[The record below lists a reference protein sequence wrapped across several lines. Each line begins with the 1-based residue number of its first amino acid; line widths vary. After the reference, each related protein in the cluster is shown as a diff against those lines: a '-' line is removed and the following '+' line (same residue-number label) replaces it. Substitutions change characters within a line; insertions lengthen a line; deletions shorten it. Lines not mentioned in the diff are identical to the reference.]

1 MKKIRLFFTA
11 LMILV
16 TGTALA
22 QNIQVSGTVTEASG
36 EAVPFASVHIKGTT
50 NGVSSDTDGHY
61 SITAAQN
68 ATIVFSSVG
77 YKTLEVPVSGRSLI
91 NATLVADSH
100 FLDEVVVTAVGIQR
114 SERSLGYSVTKVNSD
129 ETVRRAEPDLLRALD
144 GKVAGVQVSAPSGD
158 AGSATRITIRG
169 NSSFLG
175 NNQPLYVVDGVPYSN
190 DGTSAS
196 NRASGLGGAYGSGIS
211 TLDPNDIES
220 MEVLKDGASAA
231 IYGAAAGNGVVLI
244 TTKKGKGNGKITY
257 DFQYTSQS
265 LGKVP
270 EVMNAAQYKEFF
282 LENKKLTQSAFDTY
296 WDGKTDTDWVDEAF
310 ENSSMVRHNVT
321 FQGGSDRGSFYLS
334 LSHLDNDGMIVGNAD
349 TYERLTGMVNASWKI
364 KPWLEV
370 GTNNQIEHY
379 KTQSVAEGNEYGSM
393 MLSVLQLDPL
403 TKPLYPIDD
412 LPLNMATIYKDHKN
426 MLGDGNGNLYG
437 VSAFT
442 GNAEAINPFAMRD
455 NSYTKNRGF
464 NINGSTYLNFMPI
477 KGLTVTSRLSYRLAS
492 TSSYGVGQS
501 YYYTDKAKRDWV
513 EVSASDYSP
522 TYYQWENF
530 LNYTRSFGKHN
541 ATLMLGTSYS
551 QSRSYG
557 VSGSKKGYNEDTT
570 DMWGNVINR
579 VSHLGFLQNDPNFFY
594 FAYATSDAVKDV
606 SGGEPTYTRKLSY
619 FGRLNYDYA
628 GKYMAQFSLRADA
641 ADLSVLPKNK
651 RWGYFPAVSLGWV
664 LSEEN
669 FMKGTEDWLSQLK
682 LRASWGQN
690 GSTASLGGYKWNVS
704 IGATG
709 HLAVGDNNNFSYIN
723 GYAPSAT
730 GNDGLKWETSEQTN
744 IGIDAR
750 FLNSRLTVT
759 ADYFHKKTKDLI
771 VSGIKASTVVGNS
784 FSPVNAGNITNKGFE
799 LELGWQDRIGDF
811 AYGVRANVATLKN
824 KVTKMHESLSS
835 IDGATYVT
843 YGAITRFE
851 VGKPAWYFYGYDFM
865 GVDSKTGEPIFRDID
880 GVEGITDNDKTEIGK
895 GIADYTYGI
904 TLNAAWKGFDFILFG
919 TGSQGND
926 VFCGLNRVDY
936 NLNQLTY
943 FTKNRWTESNRNGKT
958 PASGATD
965 YTKYLTSSGCVF
977 DGSYFKIKQIQLGYS
992 FPKQLIK
999 KVAIENLRIYG
1010 SLEDFF
1016 TFTDYPGFD
1025 PEVTGVGN
1033 SLGVDKGSYP
1043 NSKKVVLGLSV
1054 TF

>member
-1 MKKIRLFFTA
+1 MKF
-11 LMILV
+11 
-16 TGTALA
+16 
-22 QNIQVSGTVTEASG
+22 
-36 EAVPFASVHIKGTT
+36 TT
-50 NGVSSDTDGHY
+50 NNSFSRYHVQSVS
-61 SITAAQN
+61 
-68 ATIVFSSVG
+68 
-77 YKTLEVPVSGRSLI
+77 E
-91 NATLVADSH
+91 
-100 FLDEVVVTAVGIQR
+100 
-114 SERSLGYSVTKVNSD
+114 
-129 ETVRRAEPDLLRALD
+129 
-144 GKVAGVQVSAPSGD
+144 
-158 AGSATRITIRG
+158 GSAT
-169 NSSFLG
+169 
-175 NNQPLYVVDGVPYSN
+175 
-190 DGTSAS
+190 
-196 NRASGLGGAYGSGIS
+196 GS
-211 TLDPNDIES
+211 L
-220 MEVLKDGASAA
+220 
-231 IYGAAAGNGVVLI
+231 
-244 TTKKGKGNGKITY
+244 
-257 DFQYTSQS
+257 
-265 LGKVP
+265 
-270 EVMNAAQYKEFF
+270 
-282 LENKKLTQSAFDTY
+282 
-296 WDGKTDTDWVDEAF
+296 
-310 ENSSMVRHNVT
+310 
-321 FQGGSDRGSFYLS
+321 
-334 LSHLDNDGMIVGNAD
+334 
-349 TYERLTGMVNASWKI
+349 
-364 KPWLEV
+364 
-370 GTNNQIEHY
+370 
-379 KTQSVAEGNEYGSM
+379 
-393 MLSVLQLDPL
+393 MLSAIQLDPL
-403 TKPLYPIDD
+403 TPVTYTPDK
-412 LPLNMATIYKDHKN
+412 LPDTMINYMNQGHTLLQNAN
-426 MLGDGNGNLYG
+426 GDYYSISPYG
-437 VSAFT
+437 DS
-442 GNAEAINPFAMRD
+442 NNINPYIMRD
-455 NSYTKNRGF
+455 RGTTKRDGF
-464 NINGSTYLNFMPI
+464 VFSGSTYLDFTPI
-477 KGLTVTSRLSYRLAS
+477 KELVITSRLGYRYTYSNSYGYVMPNITCSDLYQDYVSVSA
-492 TSSYGVGQS
+492 TSSN
-501 YYYTDKAKRDWV
+501 T
-513 EVSASDYSP
+513 
-522 TYYQWENF
+522 TYWQWENF
-530 LNYTRSFGKHN
+530 ANYTKTFADKHNVNVMLGMSYSSNTSFGVTGGIN
-541 ATLMLGTSYS
+541 G
-551 QSRSYG
+551 SRSG
-557 VSGSKKGYNEDTT
+557 DKVD
-570 DMWGNVINR
+570 
-579 VSHLGFLQNDPNFFY
+579 LGITKLDPNYAY
-594 FAYATSDAVKDV
+594 FAFRTGTATRTV
-606 SGGEPTYTRKLSY
+606 SGGEKRRYANLSY
-619 FGRLNYDYA
+619 FGRASYDYA
-628 GKYMAQFSLRADA
+628 GKYFAQFTLRADA
-641 ADLSVLPKNK
+641 ADLSILPLQK

-824 KVTKMHESLSS
+824 KVTKIHESLSS

>member
-1 MKKIRLFFTA
+1 MSAITIMLI
-11 LMILV
+11 ILV
-16 TGTALA
+16 ALLAGMEGILDEFQFHQPLVACTLIGLVSGHLSEGIILGGSLQMIALGWANVGAAVAPDAALA
-22 QNIQVSGTVTEASG
+22 SVASAIIMVLGLNGGTVNTQTAISTSIAVAIPLSVAGLFLTMICRTIAIPLVHLMDGAAEKGDFRKIEIYQILGILLQGVRIAVPAAALCIVPA
-36 EAVPFASVHIKGTT
+36 EAVTSVLNQMPAWLSGGMTV
-50 NGVSSDTDGHY
+50 GGGMV
-61 SITAAQN
+61 AA
-68 ATIVFSSVG
+68 VG
-77 YKTLEVPVSGRSLI
+77 YAMVINMMSTKETWPFFAIGFVLAALSELTLIALGALGVAIALI
-91 NATLVADSH
+91 Y
-100 FLDEVVVTAVGIQR
+100 
-114 SERSLGYSVTKVNSD
+114 LGLKEN
-129 ETVRRAEPDLLRALD
+129 
-144 GKVAGVQVSAPSGD
+144 G
-158 AGSATRITIRG
+158 
-169 NSSFLG
+169 
-175 NNQPLYVVDGVPYSN
+175 
-190 DGTSAS
+190 
-196 NRASGLGGAYGSGIS
+196 GSG
-211 TLDPNDIES
+211 
-220 MEVLKDGASAA
+220 
-231 IYGAAAGNGVVLI
+231 NG
-244 TTKKGKGNGKITY
+244 
-257 DFQYTSQS
+257 
-265 LGKVP
+265 
-270 EVMNAAQYKEFF
+270 
-282 LENKKLTQSAFDTY
+282 
-296 WDGKTDTDWVDEAF
+296 
-310 ENSSMVRHNVT
+310 
-321 FQGGSDRGSFYLS
+321 
-334 LSHLDNDGMIVGNAD
+334 
-349 TYERLTGMVNASWKI
+349 
-364 KPWLEV
+364 
-370 GTNNQIEHY
+370 
-379 KTQSVAEGNEYGSM
+379 
-393 MLSVLQLDPL
+393 
-403 TKPLYPIDD
+403 
-412 LPLNMATIYKDHKN
+412 
-426 MLGDGNGNLYG
+426 
-437 VSAFT
+437 
-442 GNAEAINPFAMRD
+442 
-455 NSYTKNRGF
+455 
-464 NINGSTYLNFMPI
+464 
-477 KGLTVTSRLSYRLAS
+477 
-492 TSSYGVGQS
+492 
-501 YYYTDKAKRDWV
+501 
-513 EVSASDYSP
+513 
-522 TYYQWENF
+522 
-530 LNYTRSFGKHN
+530 
-541 ATLMLGTSYS
+541 
-551 QSRSYG
+551 
-557 VSGSKKGYNEDTT
+557 
-570 DMWGNVINR
+570 
-579 VSHLGFLQNDPNFFY
+579 
-594 FAYATSDAVKDV
+594 
-606 SGGEPTYTRKLSY
+606 
-619 FGRLNYDYA
+619 
-628 GKYMAQFSLRADA
+628 
-641 ADLSVLPKNK
+641 
-651 RWGYFPAVSLGWV
+651 
-664 LSEEN
+664 
-669 FMKGTEDWLSQLK
+669 
-682 LRASWGQN
+682 

>member
-1 MKKIRLFFTA
+1 M
-11 LMILV
+11 
-16 TGTALA
+16 
-22 QNIQVSGTVTEASG
+22 
-36 EAVPFASVHIKGTT
+36 
-50 NGVSSDTDGHY
+50 
-61 SITAAQN
+61 
-68 ATIVFSSVG
+68 
-77 YKTLEVPVSGRSLI
+77 
-91 NATLVADSH
+91 
-100 FLDEVVVTAVGIQR
+100 
-114 SERSLGYSVTKVNSD
+114 
-129 ETVRRAEPDLLRALD
+129 
-144 GKVAGVQVSAPSGD
+144 
-158 AGSATRITIRG
+158 
-169 NSSFLG
+169 
-175 NNQPLYVVDGVPYSN
+175 
-190 DGTSAS
+190 
-196 NRASGLGGAYGSGIS
+196 
-211 TLDPNDIES
+211 
-220 MEVLKDGASAA
+220 
-231 IYGAAAGNGVVLI
+231 
-244 TTKKGKGNGKITY
+244 
-257 DFQYTSQS
+257 
-265 LGKVP
+265 
-270 EVMNAAQYKEFF
+270 
-282 LENKKLTQSAFDTY
+282 
-296 WDGKTDTDWVDEAF
+296 
-310 ENSSMVRHNVT
+310 
-321 FQGGSDRGSFYLS
+321 
-334 LSHLDNDGMIVGNAD
+334 
-349 TYERLTGMVNASWKI
+349 
-364 KPWLEV
+364 
-370 GTNNQIEHY
+370 
-379 KTQSVAEGNEYGSM
+379 
-393 MLSVLQLDPL
+393 
-403 TKPLYPIDD
+403 
-412 LPLNMATIYKDHKN
+412 
-426 MLGDGNGNLYG
+426 
-437 VSAFT
+437 
-442 GNAEAINPFAMRD
+442 
-455 NSYTKNRGF
+455 
-464 NINGSTYLNFMPI
+464 
-477 KGLTVTSRLSYRLAS
+477 
-492 TSSYGVGQS
+492 
-501 YYYTDKAKRDWV
+501 
-513 EVSASDYSP
+513 
-522 TYYQWENF
+522 
-530 LNYTRSFGKHN
+530 
-541 ATLMLGTSYS
+541 
-551 QSRSYG
+551 
-557 VSGSKKGYNEDTT
+557 
-570 DMWGNVINR
+570 
-579 VSHLGFLQNDPNFFY
+579 QNDPNFFY